1 MTTKNETTMNDFN
14 ATIGNTVLCDGF
26 LIPMTDFVIEIDENK
41 PKFKNFSSFS
51 EINQYEINGYDKI
64 RNYATF
70 LKKPL
75 KLEMFVPCDDE
86 GNILEEPKIEEDV
99 DEHTT
104 QIFAQY
110 QYDLDKSKE
119 KVLFEGFKIYDYK
132 LNVFFYLGRRKKLSY
147 DKKRKDFITIGF
159 LPETVEDL
167 INISSQIKLSQT
179 ALNAIFG

>member
-1 MTTKNETTMNDFN
+1 MTTKNKFSEDNFN
-14 ATIGNTVLCDGF
+14 ATIGNSVLCDGF
-26 LIPMTDFVIEIDENK
+26 LIPMTDFVNNVGNIENYPSHENAL
-41 PKFKNFSSFS
+41 SW
-51 EINQYEINGYDKI
+51 IY
-64 RNYATF
+64 NYATF
-70 LKKPL
+70 LKQPL

-86 GNILEEPKIEEDV
+86 GNILEEPKIEEEDV

-132 LNVFFYLGRRKKLSY
+132 LNVFFYLGRRKIFSY

-159 LPETVEDL
+159 LTETVEDL
-167 INISSQIKLSQT
+167 INISSQIKLSQD

>member
-1 MTTKNETTMNDFN
+1 MKNSTTETFN
-14 ATIGNTVLCDGF
+14 TANSNAMLCDGF
-26 LIPMTDFVIEIDENK
+26 LIPMTNFVNNVGNRENYPTHEK
-41 PKFKNFSSFS
+41 ALSW
-51 EINQYEINGYDKI
+51 IY
-64 RNYATF
+64 NYATF

-86 GNILEEPKIEEDV
+86 GNILEEPKIEEEDI

-110 QYDLDKSKE
+110 QYDFDKSKE

-147 DKKRKDFITIGF
+147 DKKRKDFITIGL

>member
-1 MTTKNETTMNDFN
+1 MKNSNDETFN

-26 LIPMTDFVIEIDENK
+26 LIPMTDFVNNVGNIENYPSHENALYW
-41 PKFKNFSSFS
+41 
-51 EINQYEINGYDKI
+51 IY
-64 RNYATF
+64 NYATF
-70 LKKPL
+70 LKQPL
-75 KLEMFVPCDDE
+75 KLEMFVPCDED
-86 GNILEEPKIEEDV
+86 GNVLEEPKIEEEYV

-110 QYDLDKSKE
+110 QYDLDKAKE

-132 LNVFFYLGRRKKLSY
+132 FNVFFYLGRRKTLSY
-147 DKKRKDFITIGF
+147 DKKRKDFITIGL

-179 ALNAIFG
+179 ALNSIFG

>member
-1 MTTKNETTMNDFN
+1 MTTKNKFSEDNFN
-14 ATIGNTVLCDGF
+14 ATIGNSLEFRKKLKNVSDSEYRRLREAYDDF
-26 LIPMTDFVIEIDENK
+26 LE
-41 PKFKNFSSFS
+41 
-51 EINQYEINGYDKI
+51 Q
-64 RNYATF
+64 
-70 LKKPL
+70 PL
-75 KLEMFVPCDDE
+75 KLEMFVPCDED
-86 GNILEEPKIEEDV
+86 GNVLEEPKIEEEYV

-110 QYDLDKSKE
+110 QYDLDKAKE

>member
-1 MTTKNETTMNDFN
+1 MTNTYKKNFN
-14 ATIGNTVLCDGF
+14 ATIGNSVLCDGF
-26 LIPMTDFVIEIDENK
+26 LIPMTDFVNNVGNIENYPSHENAL
-41 PKFKNFSSFS
+41 SW
-51 EINQYEINGYDKI
+51 IY
-64 RNYATF
+64 NYATF
-70 LKKPL
+70 LKQPL

-86 GNILEEPKIEEDV
+86 GNILEEPKIEEEDV

-147 DKKRKDFITIGF
+147 DKKRKDFITIGL

-167 INISSQIKLSQT
+167 INISPQIKLSQT